1 MMAVAVA
8 VSVRQS
14 GSQAVLACL
23 VLGKM
28 TKSDTVPGFKKI
40 RPLHFYLY
48 KKDTVDTVATV
59 HTVDTMLLV
68 ASTSSSC
75 STNYAST
82 QWLGLRSL

>member
-23 VLGKM
+23 VRRKM

-40 RPLHFYLY
+40 RPLHFYLC

-59 HTVDTMLLV
+59 GTYGRYY
-68 ASTSSSC
+68 ATS
-75 STNYAST
+75 
-82 QWLGLRSL
+82 G